1 MSLGFVFPGQGAQEV
16 GMLSDLAADNPVIQ
30 RTFEMAQDAIGLPL
44 WDIVCNGPV
53 EELNKTAIT
62 QPALLSASIALWNL
76 WKSRGGPDP
85 ELVAGHSLGEFSA
98 LVCAGCLDFS
108 GAVQLVH
115 ARGKFMQEAVPLG
128 QGTMAAIL
136 GLDDSLILQACEAA
150 AIEVSGIVAPAN
162 YNSPG
167 QVVIAGS
174 TAAVESA
181 MEKCRSAGAKR
192 TVQLSVSAPFHCQLM
207 QPAAD
212 KFAVELEK
220 LELKSPNF
228 TLVQNTDA
236 GISETVETIRKKL
249 VDQIAQP
256 VRWADCV
263 VTMKNAGMDSFVECG
278 PGRVLGG
285 LIRRIDKTL
294 SANSLGTVATFD
306 KSEAAVKQQ

>member
-16 GMLSDLAADNPVIQ
+16 GMLGDHAANNPIIEQ
-30 RTFEMAQDAIGLPL
+30 TFETAQSAIDIPL

-62 QPALLSASIALWNL
+62 QPALLTASVALWNL
-76 WKSRGGPDP
+76 WKSRGGADP

-98 LVCAGCLDFS
+98 LVCADCLDFS
-108 GAVQLVH
+108 DAVRLVH
-115 ARGKFMQEAVPLG
+115 ARGKYMQEAVPLG

-136 GLDDSLILQACEAA
+136 GLEDKLILQACEAA
-150 AIEVSGIVAPAN
+150 AMETGEVVSPAN

-181 MEKCRSAGAKR
+181 MEKCRTAGARR
-192 TVQLSVSAPFHCQLM
+192 TVQLAVSAPFHCKLM

-212 KFAVELEK
+212 KFAAELKK
-220 LELKSPNF
+220 LELKNPKF

-236 GISETVETIRKKL
+236 GVSDNVEIIRKKL
-249 VDQIAQP
+249 VNQIAQP
-256 VRWADCV
+256 VRWTECV
-263 VTMKNAGMDSFVECG
+263 QTMESAGMDTFVECG
-278 PGRVLGG
+278 PGRVLSG
-285 LIRRIDKTL
+285 LIRRIGKSL
-294 SANSLGTVATFD
+294 AANSLSTVDSFD
-306 KSEAAVKQQ
+306 KTEAALNS

>member
-16 GMLSDLAADNPVIQ
+16 GMLSDHAANNPIIKQ
-30 RTFEMAQDAIGLPL
+30 TFEIAQSAIDIPL

-62 QPALLSASIALWNL
+62 QPALLTASVALWKL
-76 WKSRGGPDP
+76 WKDRGGADP
-85 ELVAGHSLGEFSA
+85 EIVAGHSLGEFSA
-98 LVCAGCLDFS
+98 LVCAGCLDF
-108 GAVQLVH
+108 GDAVRLVH
-115 ARGKFMQEAVPLG
+115 ARGTYMQEAVPLG

-136 GLDDSLILQACEAA
+136 GLEDTLIMQACEAA
-150 AIEVSGIVAPAN
+150 AMEVTGVVSPAN

-174 TAAVESA
+174 TTAVECA
-181 MEKCRSAGAKR
+181 MEKCSAAGAKR
-192 TVQLSVSAPFHCQLM
+192 TVQLAVSAPFHCKLM

-212 KFAVELEK
+212 KFAFELEK
-220 LELKSPNF
+220 LELRNPKF

-236 GISETVETIRKKL
+236 GISENVEAIRKKL

-256 VRWADCV
+256 VRWTECV
-263 VTMKNAGMDSFVECG
+263 QTMKNAGMDRFIECG
-278 PGRVLGG
+278 PGRILGG

-294 SANSLGTVATFD
+294 MANSLGTVDNFD
-306 KSEAAVKQQ
+306 KAETALKE